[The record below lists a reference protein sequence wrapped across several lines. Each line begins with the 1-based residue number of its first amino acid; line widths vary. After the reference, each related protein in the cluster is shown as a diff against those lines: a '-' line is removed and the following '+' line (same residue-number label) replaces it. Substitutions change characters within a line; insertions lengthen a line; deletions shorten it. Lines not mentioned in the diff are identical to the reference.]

1 MQTGFPRPHLA
12 LIALLSLGLSSLVM
26 AKFAEDPET
35 ARFHSDDVLDSV
47 VHLETSA
54 DMSASSSVTTTRTVV
69 PLVSRTDAAAA
80 HEDLAEAEPSAP
92 IFNVTQRNATVRPG
106 DNLATIFKRQGI
118 PYRELQVLLD
128 TAGPLASRLPD
139 IYPGQQ
145 LTFSVTDD
153 DMLTELVYQ
162 PARLERLRFAR
173 EGDVFTGSEEV
184 DEPTRVQTYKR
195 ATIDHSLFIASQR
208 AGLSDELTMRLAQ
221 IFQWDIDFVLDIR
234 KGDSFHVLFEELYL
248 GDEKI
253 GNGNILAAEFINQGE
268 VYRATRYEG
277 NDGRADFYDPNGL
290 SMRKAFLR
298 APVSFSRISSNFNL
312 RRIHPLHNKAM
323 PHRGIDYAA
332 PTGTPIMAAGD
343 GRVKVASR
351 TRPNGNYVVIQHGEQ
366 FTTKYLHLS
375 KFGRGIRSGSKVEQG
390 QIIGYVGATGQV
402 TGAHLHYEFLVNGV
416 HKNPRTVPLPNA
428 EPIGN
433 DEADRFRDQT
443 LPLLAALDSH
453 KDASAQL
460 AQIVARP

>member
-47 VHLETSA
+47 MHMETAAKPSV
-54 DMSASSSVTTTRTVV
+54 SASMTTTRTT
-69 PLVSRTDAAAA
+69 LALNEGTAAGAYS
-80 HEDLAEAEPSAP
+80 DLAVAEQSAP
-92 IFNVTQRNATVRPG
+92 AINVTQRNATVRPG

-118 PYRELQVLLD
+118 PYRELHILMD

-145 LTFSVTDD
+145 LTFSVTDQNV
-153 DMLTELVYQ
+153 LTELVYQ

-173 EGDVFTGSEEV
+173 EGDVFSGSEEV
-184 DEPTRVQTYKR
+184 EEPTRVQTYKR

-221 IFQWDIDFVLDIR
+221 IFQWDVDFVLDIR

-268 VYRATRYEG
+268 VYRATRYEA
-277 NDGRADFYDPNGL
+277 NDGRADFYDPEGR

-312 RRIHPLHNKAM
+312 RRLHPLHNKRI

-343 GRVKVASR
+343 GRVKIASR
-351 TRPNGNYVVIQHGEQ
+351 TKPNGNYVVIQHGEQ

-390 QIIGYVGATGQV
+390 QIIGYVGATGMV

-416 HKNPRTVPLPNA
+416 HKNPRTVPLPNV
-428 EPIGN
+428 EPIAKE
-433 DEADRFRDQT
+433 EADRFRDQT
-443 LPLLAALDSH
+443 SPLLAALESH
-453 KDASAQL
+453 KDASANL